1 MRARTAGRASFV
13 TLAAAALVMGAMS
26 TSHAD
31 SQVGP
36 QILDAATYSREG
48 GADPR
53 SMLPKGEATP
63 AEGPEVEAFGNLLMD
78 TSGLELFQAPAKE
91 EYEEVGQTLRFSMG
105 DKDGVHPLIVT
116 RVSVN
121 ANVPASVIA
130 SQGDETHRA
139 TLPNGTQLM
148 TAQGSDG
155 IMVVTL
161 SKAGQLTAWEAPGA
175 TGAAPFTV
183 EKLAKWATAVDTQQP
198 GRIAVTPAK
207 TRRAEPSCFLTLT
220 KPYTHGGAKKIQ
232 ADASMNCDQK
242 GKGNFVSSLRQ
253 YQGLGIWKSKDVEGY
268 RNEQGK
274 NFPVIL
280 RFTCSRLTVSDWVYR
295 ADIGNATLRN
305 GNGYWGRHNVHS
317 ATKVI
322 HCA

>member
-1 MRARTAGRASFV
+1 MPALAAGRASFV

-26 TSHAD
+26 VSHAD
-31 SQVGP
+31 SRVGP
-36 QILDAATYSREG
+36 HILDAATYSKEG
-48 GADPR
+48 GTNPQ

-63 AEGPEVEAFGNLLMD
+63 AEGAEVEAFADLLTN

-91 EYEEVGQTLRFSMG
+91 NYEEVGQTLRFSMG
-105 DKDGVHPLIVT
+105 DKDDTHPLIVT

-121 ANVPASVIA
+121 GDVPESVIA
-130 SQGDETHRA
+130 SQGDETHRT
-139 TLPNGTQLM
+139 TLANGTQLM
-148 TAQGSDG
+148 TAKGIDG
-155 IMVVTL
+155 IMVATL

-175 TGAAPFTV
+175 TGTAPFTM
-183 EKLAKWATAVDTQQP
+183 EKLKEWATAVDTQQP
-198 GRIAVTPAK
+198 GHIAATSANTLRAK
-207 TRRAEPSCFLTLT
+207 PSCFLTLT
-220 KPYTHGGAKKIQ
+220 KPYTHGGAKNIQ

-253 YQGLGIWKSKDVEGY
+253 YQGLGIWKSKDVRGY
-268 RNEQGK
+268 TNEQGK
-274 NFPVIL
+274 NFPVTVH
-280 RFTCSRLTVSDWVYR
+280 FTCSRLTVSNWVYR